1 MVFYDAHLTYGTPV
15 NVDTASPLP
24 CHTIGEL
31 DDALDRA
38 GVSGGLVYSLAADMS
53 GVVTGNRL
61 LAEDLKTCRSD
72 LYGVYTLV
80 PRFTNEI
87 PSASDLPDVMKKA
100 RMAAVRIA
108 PRVHKFLPKAGV
120 LSDYLEMAM
129 ECGIPFVFD
138 TSCGISAEE
147 VYDIME
153 RFPRLPA
160 ILTMEDIWPTDR
172 MYRPFLAQ
180 FPNLMLD
187 LSHMIFAGDMEEL
200 VGQFGAE
207 RLLFASRFPAMYIGG
222 QQLQLRFSQIS
233 DADKAL
239 IAGGNLRRM
248 IGEAMK

>member
-53 GVVTGNRL
+53 GVVTGNKL
-61 LAEDLKTCRSD
+61 LADDLKTCKSD

-87 PSASDLPDVMKKA
+87 PSASDLPDIMKKA
-100 RMAAVRIA
+100 KMAAVRIA
-108 PRVHKFLPKAGV
+108 PRVHMFPAKAGV
-120 LSDYLEMAM
+120 LSDYIEMCI
-129 ECGIPFVFD
+129 ECKIPFVLD
-138 TSCGISAEE
+138 TTCTITTEE
-147 VYDIME
+147 IYDIME
-153 RFPRLPA
+153 RYPQLPA
-160 ILTMEDIWPTDR
+160 ILTFEEIWPTDR

-180 FPNLMLD
+180 FPNLMFD

-207 RLLFASRFPAMYIGG
+207 RFLFASRFPTMYIGG
-222 QQLQLRFSQIS
+222 QQLQLKFAQIS
-233 DADKAL
+233 DEDKAL
-239 IAGGNLRRM
+239 IACGNLRRM